1 MFLRRKK
8 YGFSLVEIMVSFFIF
23 SIFSAAIFRA
33 FAPTATDS
41 HNLLRGYS
49 FAMNIANRQIS
60 KIEAEIERYGNP
72 DSVSEGTF
80 VDITSQVEAD
90 NTSMELLKNLE
101 VKCKVT
107 PGIDIDPQYEG
118 LYKIEITIDWGNSEN
133 DGRPH
138 HFQLARWKVRPY
150 S

>member
-1 MFLRRKK
+1 LFFRRKK

-49 FAMNIANRQIS
+49 FAMNLANKQIS
-60 KIEAEIERYGNP
+60 KIEAEIERYGHP
-72 DSVSEGTF
+72 DSIAENEF
-80 VDITSQVEAD
+80 VDITSKVEAD
-90 NTSMELLKNLE
+90 NAVMELLRNLE
-101 VKCKVT
+101 VNCRAT
-107 PGIDIDPQYEG
+107 PGIDIDPQYER
-118 LYKIEITIDWGNSEN
+118 LYKIEITVDWGNSEN

-138 HFQLARWKVRPY
+138 HFQLARWKVRP
-150 S
+150 SS